1 MSYRSPTANRSFLHR
16 KLQSSSTKSD
26 APADKIVY
34 ATLDCL
40 ALKRARLPLQLVPLD
55 SNDSNASAKTAD
67 KTDAGR
73 KVANSGK
80 TSSRR
85 PSFKVRSGSSLH
97 WKQRHKVNVV
107 TGKFENTPKE
117 SGGNRQSLLSKNG
130 NTSKVPY
137 HKNVSKTVPELL
149 NELLEPEVITSPSP
163 ELSSNSNKSEKLN
176 SHIRKRSKTESRK
189 QTNRESGFANHES
202 ESQSLG
208 KLRNDDE
215 KRSNFLLPAGLINNS
230 SHLFTF
236 SNEANELMETGYS
249 TIKLPE
255 SNPLNVSER
264 AERKENSLEKVPKK
278 TGSTVSEVAGKLP
291 NNRTGLKSSKLKS
304 LSREELRNV
313 KISEPKDFV
322 HIASV
327 TNPKLIVE
335 KNRSNGGSVVN
346 QNRISLTLPAC
357 LNADEQNRIQSMTKN
372 WCSRN
377 LTNGGELKNEIKASS
392 HKYVP
397 MSPADLSRKNV
408 KSKTAF
414 FDQMKSDAAAT
425 GKTEP
430 LRRLQCT
437 YGKVAERQ
445 ESEREKVPEQLG
457 NVTATV
463 VKTGGN
469 EAEEKIYE
477 LMADVPSRPTPNSS
491 FLWSS
496 QQMKISKSLANPV
509 NGTTGQRISYESNK
523 LSFEERQTSVDSNP
537 DDEYEEYEEYD
548 EYDHVGPSRESAE
561 KYDYDDVGP
570 TLVEKVI
577 VLEGNE
583 EDVYDDVMPPSY
595 ASIGENMSP
604 GGARAVHSD
613 CLTVPHPDAD
623 RFSPK
628 IGDSMMVSTKGQLTR
643 EALLQQN
650 DKANSENPYLSINN
664 EYSSLEDLSCD
675 RDVYDDVDLPH
686 QERVNSLYA
695 GSLSGLNSTRDE
707 SEWEDLDETLPPPL
721 PLPLP
726 QRNGTSTKGGE
737 DIQLTPCKKKLGL
750 TWSHKVRRQ
759 RSKASRRNS
768 ARSSAQNTCDHTS
781 VDSGSDN
788 SNYESL
794 YSSQLDDFSS
804 DSETEK
810 ENPEGNGLSP
820 DKDDVYLEAPSR
832 PTPPP
837 PREASLTQTLGRRM
851 KLLRRTWSLTKGSL
865 GRIRKKSAGEHET
878 IYSETI
884 PKDPSAGNQVGT
896 NTADHKK
903 YFSFKKHFRKSV
915 MGLSTFYLDNNE
927 NNFSVTYAND
937 KEKIYSN
944 GNWSSGE
951 SKSWQDDDSV
961 QSQNSNAD
969 RCSLLAEEP
978 LYQFYAAAAARV
990 AFESDSDGY
999 EEVEGLIPTQAT
1011 TDLAKPGHRTLWC
1024 QTPQVVNNGLHQKL
1038 TAEERKLQEAKF
1050 EILTSEASY
1059 LSSLRVLEEEFVKN
1073 AELNSGILSPLE
1085 KEKLFGGVPGIR
1097 KASERLL
1104 ADLENVWMDDPM
1116 MYGLPDVLFKHAK
1129 RSCNVY
1135 VQYCSN
1141 QVTIDTTLKELRGR
1155 KGSKF
1160 LEILF
1165 RIETHPACQSLSLH
1179 SFLMLPMQRVTRL
1192 PLLAD
1197 AVLTKLGSDHPE
1209 RTLWEN
1215 VLASLSRVVTECN
1228 EGARAAGRQVEME
1241 ALARKLE
1248 YSPKLT
1254 PITLRD
1260 RYLIRSGP
1268 VIQLSPK
1275 TDGDYKLTFGKRLT
1289 KTSLHLFLL
1298 MDYLLVTK
1306 PKLSSHDETYT
1317 VIDICKRSLV
1327 TMESVTEDSPWAGRH
1342 AMILTLLENHM
1353 GREVEF
1359 VLTCESDT
1367 ELMRWMDVISPPK
1380 SSLIGETLYESW
1392 DCPQVMA
1399 VYSYA
1404 PVQPDELALHPGD
1417 VINVLRKMADG
1428 WNHGEK
1434 LLDSEQGW
1442 FPANYTKEVASEHVR
1457 ARNLKQRHRLLAVT
1471 GNLLQ
1476 KRGRNSVTH

>member
-16 KLQSSSTKSD
+16 NLQSASTK
-26 APADKIVY
+26 PHEPPDKIVY

-40 ALKRARLPLQLVPLD
+40 ALKRARLPLQLVPID

-73 KVANSGK
+73 KAANSGK

-117 SGGNRQSLLSKNG
+117 SGGSRQSLLSKNG
-130 NTSKVPY
+130 NTVKVPY
-137 HKNVSKTVPELL
+137 CKNVSKTLPELL
-149 NELLEPEVITSPSP
+149 NELLEPEVTTSPSP
-163 ELSSNSNKSEKLN
+163 ELSSNSNKPEKLN
-176 SHIRKRSKTESRK
+176 SHIRKRNKTDSRK
-189 QTNRESGFANHES
+189 QTNRESGFVKHGSNS
-202 ESQSLG
+202 RSLG
-208 KLRNDDE
+208 KLRNHDGNC
-215 KRSNFLLPAGLINNS
+215 SNIQLPVGSLNDSA
-230 SHLFTF
+230 HLYTL
-236 SNEANELMETGYS
+236 SNEANEPMETGYS
-249 TIKLPE
+249 IIKLPE
-255 SNPLNVSER
+255 SNPLNVSEGVER
-264 AERKENSLEKVPKK
+264 QENSSENVERKK
-278 TGSTVSEVAGKLP
+278 TCTVLPVAGKFS
-291 NNRTGLKSSKLKS
+291 NNRTDLKSSKLKS

-313 KISEPKDFV
+313 KISEPTDFV
-322 HIASV
+322 HVASV

-335 KNRSNGGSVVN
+335 KNRSNSASTVS
-346 QNRISLTLPAC
+346 QNRISLTLPIS
-357 LNADEQNRIQSMTKN
+357 LDADEQNRIQSMTKN

-377 LTNGGELKNEIKASS
+377 LTNGGELKNEIKVNS

-414 FDQMKSDAAAT
+414 FDQMKSDATVAA
-425 GKTEP
+425 KREP

-437 YGKVAERQ
+437 NGNVADRQ

-457 NVTATV
+457 NATATV
-463 VKTGGN
+463 VKTGEN

-496 QQMKISKSLANPV
+496 QQMKISKSLANLA
-509 NGTTGQRISYESNK
+509 NGTTSQRISYKSNK
-523 LSFEERQTSVDSNP
+523 FPLEERQASVDSNP

-570 TLVEKVI
+570 TLVEEVTE
-577 VLEGNE
+577 LEGNE

-595 ASIGENMSP
+595 ASIGENTSP
-604 GGARAVHSD
+604 SGTRAKSGYLAVRNLD
-613 CLTVPHPDAD
+613 GD

-628 IGDSMMVSTKGQLTR
+628 MEASMIVPPKEQFVR

-650 DKANSENPYLSINN
+650 DKVNGENPYLSINN
-664 EYSSLEDLSCD
+664 EYSSLEDVSCD
-675 RDVYDDVDLPH
+675 HDVYDDVDLPH

-737 DIQLTPCKKKLGL
+737 DVQVTPCKKKLGL

-759 RSKASRRNS
+759 RSKASRENS

-810 ENPEGNGLSP
+810 ENPEENGFSP
-820 DKDDVYLEAPSR
+820 DRDDVYLEAPSR

-927 NNFSVTYAND
+927 NKFNVTYAND

-961 QSQNSNAD
+961 QSQNSNTD

-1073 AELNSGILSPLE
+1073 AELNSGILSTTE

-1160 LEILF
+1160 LDILF

-1197 AVLTKLGSDHPE
+1197 AVLTKLGTDHPE

-1298 MDYLLVTK
+1298 VDYLLVTK

-1317 VIDICKRSLV
+1317 VIDICKRNLV

-1342 AMILTLLENHM
+1342 AMMLTLLENHM

-1399 VYSYA
+1399 LYSYA

-1434 LLDSEQGW
+1434 LLDGEQGW

-1476 KRGRNSVTH
+1476 KRGRNSVAH